1 MICVSGPSACFAGV
15 FHETNALKN
24 KTQTEKSGFYFLISY
39 LISKPVNR
47 KVPLR

>member
-24 KTQTEKSGFYFLISY
+24 KTQTEKSGFYFFNNL
-39 LISKPVNR
+39 LDQ
-47 KVPLR
+47 